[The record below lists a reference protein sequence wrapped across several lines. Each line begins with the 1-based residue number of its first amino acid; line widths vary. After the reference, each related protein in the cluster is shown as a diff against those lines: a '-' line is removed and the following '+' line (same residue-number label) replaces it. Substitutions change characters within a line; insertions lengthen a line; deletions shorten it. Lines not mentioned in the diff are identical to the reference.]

1 MGKSLYIQRMA
12 EKLRKRIGVE
22 NGVHIIIPIHGPVV
36 TADMLLDLF
45 EEGLN
50 KDLCTLY
57 HLDIAPNVRCH
68 LISHHRNS
76 FICFSCANADGH

>member
-12 EKLRKRIGVE
+12 EKLRIRIGVE
-22 NGVHIIIPIHGPVV
+22 NGAHIIIPIHGPVV

-57 HLDIAPNVRCH
+57 HIDIAPNVRCH
-68 LISHHRNS
+68 LISHHLNS
-76 FICFSCANADGH
+76 LVCF